1 MTYKN
6 KTLTNVYTAY
16 EEISSIIIMKVKKT
30 VDLQGSLFLS
40 TLVQMK
46 KLLLQKIK
54 NGCRSIFNKK
64 EEFLQILL
72 KVRHTRYRYG
82 VIY

>member
-16 EEISSIIIMKVKKT
+16 EEISSIIIKKVKKT

-54 NGCRSIFNKK
+54 KR
-64 EEFLQILL
+64 L
-72 KVRHTRYRYG
+72 
-82 VIY
+82 